1 MIVNSI
7 SVAISYCTPLISGA
21 RVSESVYVPS
31 GRPVI
36 VALVVPL
43 VKLIDV
49 AVLLTFC
56 APPDTVATLI
66 STVESLHVSTSSAP
80 GSSSPAPVATL
91 LISTTEGASSIVTTA
106 LPLAV
111 AAVTE
116 LPVIVPSVPTV
127 NSISVATWNPS
138 GAATSCIVYVPR
150 GRPVIVVGVS
160 PLTKEIVLPD
170 LDTFVPPPVTTQF
183 ARLTPS
189 GPVTVIDAP
198 GSSSPATVSFLEI
211 STTVGASSIVTTAFP
226 LAVAAVTELPVT
238 VPSSPIVNSISVA
251 TWNPSGAATSCIVYV
266 PAGSP
271 WMVVAE
277 FPLVKL
283 I

>member
-1 MIVNSI
+1 M
-7 SVAISYCTPLISGA
+7 
-21 RVSESVYVPS
+21 
-31 GRPVI
+31 
-36 VALVVPL
+36 
-43 VKLIDV
+43 
-49 AVLLTFC
+49 
-56 APPDTVATLI
+56 
-66 STVESLHVSTSSAP
+66 
-80 GSSSPAPVATL
+80 
-91 LISTTEGASSIVTTA
+91 
-106 LPLAV
+106 
-111 AAVTE
+111 
-116 LPVIVPSVPTV
+116 
-127 NSISVATWNPS
+127 
-138 GAATSCIVYVPR
+138 
-150 GRPVIVVGVS
+150 IVVGVS

-170 LDTFVPPPVTTQF
+170 LDTLVPPPVTTQL

-226 LAVAAVTELPVT
+226 LAVAAVTELPVI
-238 VPSSPIVNSISVA
+238 VPSVPTVNSMSVA

-283 I
+283 ITSRFILILDPPPVTVQLVRSRPSLEVTVICAPGSSLPATVSFLEMSTVPVTSGTTRISSSIVTIALEEDVAAVI